1 MVYAQNNIL
10 IIEDSEVCRTI
21 LKKAFR
27 NDFGILE
34 ASDGSEGLQILK
46 QTPANIIAIFLDLVM
61 PNVDGFQVLHDLQNN
76 DLLHKTPIFLITAE
90 ADNATIEHAYSNG
103 VIDVIL
109 KPFNIPLIKQR
120 VMNIIELYNN
130 RNQLETLFNESQN
143 VIFSQDEE
151 LSKTNTKLIELLGN
165 AVESRSTET
174 GSHVRRIKLI
184 TEILVRTLSVKC
196 PGYGLSEKKIQAII
210 QASVLH
216 DIGKIAIPDSIL
228 NKPASMGRLT
238 PDEFEIMKTHTTA
251 GCKMLEPIK
260 DNPLYQY
267 YYDICRFHHERWD
280 GKGYPDGL
288 KRNDIPISAQ
298 IVAIA
303 DVYDALICKR
313 VYKPAFAPETAIAM
327 INNGDCGQFNPD
339 ILDSFNNQVTK
350 IYDEIYKTNFDNA
363 TFTL

>member
-1 MVYAQNNIL
+1 
-10 IIEDSEVCRTI
+10 
-21 LKKAFR
+21 
-27 NDFGILE
+27 
-34 ASDGSEGLQILK
+34 
-46 QTPANIIAIFLDLVM
+46 
-61 PNVDGFQVLHDLQNN
+61 
-76 DLLHKTPIFLITAE
+76 
-90 ADNATIEHAYSNG
+90 
-103 VIDVIL
+103 
-109 KPFNIPLIKQR
+109 
-120 VMNIIELYNN
+120 
-130 RNQLETLFNESQN
+130 
-143 VIFSQDEE
+143 
-151 LSKTNTKLIELLGN
+151 
-165 AVESRSTET
+165 
-174 GSHVRRIKLI
+174 
-184 TEILVRTLSVKC
+184 
-196 PGYGLSEKKIQAII
+196 
-210 QASVLH
+210 
-216 DIGKIAIPDSIL
+216 
-228 NKPASMGRLT
+228 MGRLT